1 MPTSAT
7 PSCDAQISASVRL
20 RLAARLLERRRQIR
34 PRVAVAGGALR
45 RRRFGAANPRVE
57 PALEVAGYDE
67 RTRPGVGPEQPEERV
82 LAFARLDRTRHPDAL
97 RLGRVVPC
105 VPVDAEPAVAAG
117 DGQRVEHGIRAR
129 IRGQAETAEDGRDRG
144 VENPAGRLAPAHRL
158 DDEEQPAQLRR
169 KLRIDDVRARVRGGG
184 RTRPA
189 STRPAPWTTHVD
201 AAEALDCR
209 IDHGATPAPRRS
221 CPRPG
226 RARRR
231 ARSASEPA
239 GAAARAARST
249 SQDPRSVPAHSR
261 RLGKRASGRAG
272 PGVRRPCRTSPRRG

>member
-7 PSCDAQISASVRL
+7 PSCTPQISASVSL
-20 RLAARLLERRRQIR
+20 GLGARLLVRRRQIR

-57 PALEVAGYDE
+57 PASRSPA
-67 RTRPGVGPEQPEERV
+67 TTS
-82 LAFARLDRTRHPDAL
+82 ARDPASAPSSRRNASSPSRGRIGLGMPDAL

-117 DGQRVEHGIRAR
+117 DGQRVENGIRGR
-129 IRGQAETAEDGRDRG
+129 IRSQAETAEDARDRG
-144 VENPAGRLAPAHRL
+144 VENPARRLAPAHRL
-158 DDEEQPAQLRR
+158 DDEEQSAQLRR

-184 RTRPA
+184 ERARVDTSRAVDDACRCGRSARLPHRPL
-189 STRPAPWTTHVD
+189 P
-201 AAEALDCR
+201 
-209 IDHGATPAPRRS
+209 TPAPGRS

-226 RARRR
+226 RRRRR

-239 GAAARAARST
+239 CAAARAARST
-249 SQDPRSVPAHSR
+249 SQNPRSVPATR
-261 RLGKRASGRAG
+261 PDREARSG
-272 PGVRRPCRTSPRRG
+272 